1 MSLEKKKS
9 ILEKES
15 LRRGRS
21 LYLVRVAQEFALWA
35 SFSVSQPNLR
45 PVFAV
50 KQRRLVAILHRFS
63 HYVRPSVCTLPLP
76 FSVTVYIASMP
87 PLMWSVT
94 WQWSSQRPG
103 YWGRIFTVCKMSGH
117 VIPHSSKQWGK
128 SSLSLKV
135 GSIYSI
141 LSDVLERRNS
151 FTPSYQHDHIISICC
166 HVFSQFCLNLFL
178 VGVMKTVKRRIIKG
192 GKSIV

>member
-1 MSLEKKKS
+1 MTAVLQIGNERSFFTAKGIWGILQVCCPLLHVSRYYRAHTRPSVPEFLFFKSYSHQTIVSLEKKKS

-50 KQRRLVAILHRFS
+50 KQRRLVTILHRFS
-63 HYVRPSVCTLPLP
+63 QYVRPSVCTLPLP

-94 WQWSSQRPG
+94 
-103 YWGRIFTVCKMSGH
+103 
-117 VIPHSSKQWGK
+117 
-128 SSLSLKV
+128 
-135 GSIYSI
+135 
-141 LSDVLERRNS
+141 
-151 FTPSYQHDHIISICC
+151 
-166 HVFSQFCLNLFL
+166 
-178 VGVMKTVKRRIIKG
+178 
-192 GKSIV
+192 